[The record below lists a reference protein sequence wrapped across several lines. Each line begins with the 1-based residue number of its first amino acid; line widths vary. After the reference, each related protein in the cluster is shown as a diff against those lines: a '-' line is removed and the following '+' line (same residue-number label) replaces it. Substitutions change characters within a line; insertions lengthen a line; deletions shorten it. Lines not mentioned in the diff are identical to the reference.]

1 MTAGNRFKAARPP
14 RRSWIRPTLAPRQA
28 PVTGSDH
35 RPALAL
41 SHRTAAAGVL
51 FAASLA
57 VFLAVFGV
65 LPKRPWSML
74 DLRVY
79 LWGGRNVRL
88 GHDPY
93 LHTFLPHSLHF
104 TYTPMA
110 AGIFALLTFLS
121 VPAVKLLSV
130 AAGIASLVVT
140 LWLTTGALG
149 RERSAARLG
158 AVLAAAAGALWLEPV
173 RLTLSLGQVNLV
185 LMVIVVADLCLPDSR
200 WWKGAGVGLAAGF
213 KLTPLI
219 FIPYLLLT
227 RRFRAAAVASGTFAV
242 TVLVPF
248 AAMPRASRLYWLD
261 GLFLNPKRL
270 GNVHYVGNQSLYG
283 ALLRLL
289 GSASAARPY
298 QLAADVLIG
307 LGGLALA
314 AWASRR
320 GQEMAGVLVCA
331 LTGLL
336 VSPVSWSHHWVWIAP
351 MLVALADFAVRP
363 PSLAAAV
370 RWRRRCWL
378 CAAAAAVVFS
388 GVIWAVPSPAV
399 QGYDMTGPQQL
410 IGDLYVLAGLAGLGV
425 IAALM
430 VAARRRDQRLVMPAV
445 ARDGGEP
452 FEPGLAARP

>member
-1 MTAGNRFKAARPP
+1 
-14 RRSWIRPTLAPRQA
+14 
-28 PVTGSDH
+28 VTGKLRVAVIFGGRSAEHEISLQSAASVIAALD
-35 RPALAL
+35 PARFEVVPLAITRQGHWLPPGESLAL
-41 SHRTAAAGVL
+41 
-51 FAASLA
+51 
-57 VFLAVFGV
+57 
-65 LPKRPWSML
+65 LP
-74 DLRVY
+74 
-79 LWGGRNVRL
+79 
-88 GHDPY
+88 
-93 LHTFLPHSLHF
+93 
-104 TYTPMA
+104 
-110 AGIFALLTFLS
+110 
-121 VPAVKLLSV
+121 
-130 AAGIASLVVT
+130 
-140 LWLTTGALG
+140 
-149 RERSAARLG
+149 
-158 AVLAAAAGALWLEPV
+158 AGALASSHALAPV
-173 RLTLSLGQVNLV
+173 SGPAAGLLAL
-185 LMVIVVADLCLPDSR
+185 D
-200 WWKGAGVGLAAGF
+200 GAGPSADRLAVDVVFPVLHGPWGEDGTVQGLLELCDLPYVGSGVLGSALGMDKAVQKDLLSRHG
-213 KLTPLI
+213 LPVVD
-219 FIPYLLLT
+219 YLLLT

-248 AAMPRASRLYWLD
+248 AAMPRASRLYWLG

-289 GSASAARPY
+289 GSAAAARPY
-298 QLAADVLIG
+298 QLLADVLIG

-314 AWASRR
+314 TWAYRR

-351 MLVALADFAVRP
+351 MLVALTDFATRP

-388 GVIWAVPSPAV
+388 GLIWAVPSPAV
-399 QGYDMTGPQQL
+399 QGYVMTVPQQL

-430 VAARRRDQRLVMPAV
+430 VSARRGDQRLVMPAV

-452 FEPGLAARP
+452 LEPGLAAQP